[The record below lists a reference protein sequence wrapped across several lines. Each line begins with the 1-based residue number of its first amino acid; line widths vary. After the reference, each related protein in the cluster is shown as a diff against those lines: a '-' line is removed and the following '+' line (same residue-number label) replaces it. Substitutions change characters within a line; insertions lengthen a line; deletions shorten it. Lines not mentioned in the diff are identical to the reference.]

1 MSFFA
6 SLRET
11 LLFAVAALLLA
22 LPCMAATPAKLK
34 PGESPLAA
42 SELIETDKAEIA
54 KLFQQLASEFRAGN
68 AMSCRALFV
77 LEARREIAIS
87 LEREFQQSQYVD
99 FSIGELRPDDSVNEL
114 NLHSVD
120 VSLSY
125 RIKGTPPVR
134 DVEDTVTHTFW
145 LRKDGDRFLFVR
157 SSFFDGLGLRRG
169 IWIMVGNALLGV
181 IVGVALLT
189 FWSWM
194 GWEVYRARPRRYV
207 WRILVLIPIA
217 GAALFFAVVYLP
229 SLARRL
235 LPGARPAA

>member
-1 MSFFA
+1 
-6 SLRET
+6 L
-11 LLFAVAALLLA
+11 ALLIS
-22 LPCMAATPAKLK
+22 LPCLAATPAKPK

-42 SELIETDKAEIA
+42 SELTDADKAQIA
-54 KLFQQLASEFRAGN
+54 ILFQQLASDFRAGN

-77 LEARREIAIS
+77 PEARREIAIS
-87 LEREFQQSQYVD
+87 LEREFQQSQYVE
-99 FSIGELRPDDSVNEL
+99 FKIGDLQPDDSIKER

-134 DVEDTVTHTFW
+134 DVENTVTHTFW

-157 SSFFDGLGLRRG
+157 SPFFDGLGLRRG

-189 FWSWM
+189 FWIWM
-194 GWEVYRARPRRYV
+194 GWEVYRAHPRRYF

-217 GAALFFAVVYLP
+217 GAAAFFAIVYLP
-229 SLARRL
+229 GLARRL
-235 LPGARPAA
+235 LPGGRSKA